1 MNLFGMG
8 TQEIVIILIAALV
21 IFGPNR
27 LPEIAGKL
35 GKTVGDLKRM
45 SSDLTGELERNKDIQ
60 DLKRTVQGE
69 ISGFKSQVSG
79 VADTVKSAAGTTNSA
94 AASTTSPT
102 AAKPSTTST
111 ISAAKP
117 ATSTTTSS
125 SSSTSANGSKV
136 VVASKK
142 DPLADF
148 ATFEEVKPAPAAN
161 AAPAAAAVTAPN
173 PAVSPKNG
181 ASTDVDALS
190 RARQRRLAA
199 GYNQRAT

>member
-79 VADTVKSAAGTTNSA
+79 VTDSVKKDVKSATGSTGSA
-94 AASTTSPT
+94 AASTTSST
-102 AAKPSTTST
+102 AA
-111 ISAAKP
+111 
-117 ATSTTTSS
+117 
-125 SSSTSANGSKV
+125 
-136 VVASKK
+136 
-142 DPLADF
+142 
-148 ATFEEVKPAPAAN
+148 
-161 AAPAAAAVTAPN
+161 
-173 PAVSPKNG
+173 
-181 ASTDVDALS
+181 
-190 RARQRRLAA
+190 
-199 GYNQRAT
+199 